1 MTSSRPPPSKS
12 VDLDLTIVSAKHLKN
27 VNWKNGNLKPYVVF
41 WVDPERRLA
50 TKSDDSGNTS
60 PVWNERFALPLPLPL
75 HDSFLTLEIFHSK
88 PSDTPKPLVATL
100 RLPLKDLHDL
110 HDSTRLRKFP
120 LSRPSGRPHGKIHLK
135 LGLLGRPQFDYASP
149 NPNPNPNPSPNFVC
163 YRGYTPSPSHSHS
176 HSPSPPPS
184 PYTSYTDSYSGAPPP
199 PPPRPFFD
207 RYAGP
212 SGPSAPLDYSSTYD
226 SKPKAPKMGLG
237 AGLAVGAVA
246 GALGGLALEEGLN
259 YEEDKIA
266 ERVENDVTAANVAAA
281 RDNYSDY
288 RVDY

>member
-1 MTSSRPPPSKS
+1 MASSRPPPSKS
-12 VDLDLTIVSAKHLKN
+12 VDLDLTIVAAKHLKN
-27 VNWKNGNLKPYVVF
+27 VNWKNGDLKPYVVF

-88 PSDTPKPLVATL
+88 PSDTLKPLVATL

-110 HDSTRLRKFP
+110 QDSTRLR
-120 LSRPSGRPHGKIHLK
+120 
-135 LGLLGRPQFDYASP
+135 
-149 NPNPNPNPSPNFVC
+149 
-163 YRGYTPSPSHSHS
+163 GYS

-184 PYTSYTDSYSGAPPP
+184 PYPSYPSYPDSYSSSYYPGYYSGALPP
-199 PPPRPFFD
+199 PPPRPFID
-207 RYAGP
+207 RYAGT
-212 SGPSAPLDYSSTYD
+212 SGPSAPLDYSTSYD
-226 SKPKAPKMGLG
+226 PKPRPSKMGLG

-246 GALGGLALEEGLN
+246 GALGGLALEEGLK

-266 ERVENDVTAANVAAA
+266 DRVENDVAASIA
-281 RDNYSDY
+281 RDDYSDY